1 MIKKTIQNMITVT
14 TAATVTIIL
23 TTITRIAVVE
33 KKTKLI
39 QSSSENDFP
48 SNLLDLQ
55 KINIC

>member
-1 MIKKTIQNMITVT
+1 MITVT

-23 TTITRIAVVE
+23 TTITRIAVE

>member
-39 QSSSENDFP
+39 
-48 SNLLDLQ
+48 
-55 KINIC
+55 

>member
-23 TTITRIAVVE
+23 TTITRIAVE